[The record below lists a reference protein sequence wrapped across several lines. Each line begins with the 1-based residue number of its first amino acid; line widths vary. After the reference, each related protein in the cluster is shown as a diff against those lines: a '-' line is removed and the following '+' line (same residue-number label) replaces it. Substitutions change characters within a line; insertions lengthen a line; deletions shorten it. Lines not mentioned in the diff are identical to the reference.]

1 MIHYTCDLCGCSL
14 GKERF
19 EAKIE
24 VAPVF
29 DEEELTA
36 EDLEDDHLQKIANE
50 LSELETT
57 ADFELEETGA
67 KKVQL
72 DFCASCAKRFLKSPV
87 TPIAPPRVTFSNN

>member
-36 EDLEDDHLQKIANE
+36 EDLNDDHLQKIANE

-57 ADFELEETGA
+57 GEFELEETGA
-67 KKVQL
+67 KSFQL
-72 DFCASCAKRFLKSPV
+72 DFCEQCAKRFVQSPI
-87 TPIAPPRVTFSNN
+87 TPTAQPRVTFSKN